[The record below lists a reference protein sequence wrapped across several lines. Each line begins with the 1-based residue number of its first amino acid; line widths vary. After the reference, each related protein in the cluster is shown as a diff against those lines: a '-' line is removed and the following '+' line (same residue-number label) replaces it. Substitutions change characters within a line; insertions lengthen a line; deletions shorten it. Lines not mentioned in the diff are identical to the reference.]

1 MSKKPVAIEIHD
13 VSVRYH
19 EKVVLRD
26 ATASVPEGS
35 ICGLVGMNGAG
46 KSTLFKSIMATVP
59 LEKGSVTLGGR
70 SVKQAQKEGIVAYVP
85 QAEAID
91 WNFPVSVWDV
101 VMMGRY
107 GFMNIMRTPK
117 RRDIEAV
124 QNALERVSLTDLADR
139 QIGQLSGGQR
149 KRVFV
154 ARALAQGASI
164 LLLDEPFAGVDA
176 KTEASL
182 VNLLRELQKQ
192 QVTTLIAAH
201 DLNTVGSY
209 CDHIILLKQTV
220 IASGPTKKVFTP
232 ENIEK
237 TYDSVFVTKKG
248 LASWNS

>member
-1 MSKKPVAIEIHD
+1 MNKKAAAIEINN

-19 EKVVLRD
+19 EKTVLFD
-26 ATASVPEGS
+26 ASASVPYAS

-46 KSTLFKSIMATVP
+46 KSTLFKSIMAAVP
-59 LEKGSVTLGGR
+59 LESGTVRLDGKPIQ
-70 SVKQAQKEGIVAYVP
+70 QAQKEGIVAYVP

-107 GFMNIMRTPK
+107 GFMNLLRTPK
-117 RRDIEAV
+117 PHDVELVHR
-124 QNALERVSLTDLADR
+124 ALERVHLTDFADR
-139 QIGQLSGGQR
+139 QVGQLSGGQR

-182 VNLLRELQKQ
+182 VGLLRELQGQ
-192 QVTTLIAAH
+192 GVTTLIAAH
-201 DLNTVGSY
+201 DLHTIGSY
-209 CDHIILLKQTV
+209 CDHIILLKQTI
-220 IASGPTKKVFTP
+220 IASGPTKKVFTSK
-232 ENIEK
+232 NIEK
-237 TYDSVFVTKKG
+237 TYDSVFATKKG
-248 LASWNS
+248 LAVWNS